1 MILNLLEFT
10 RMLSNEIPRSAELED
25 GSKAS
30 WPRRPCSSPSQRRQL
45 DNFNYS
51 DDGGLADRRCGSSA
65 GPRPP
70 RQCAELTSQ
79 SPSQKRSGA
88 VAPTLVWGKGIICRN
103 SPHFLA
109 CLPSRHAYCTS
120 QPVLWLLD
128 RAPQP
133 TFAFE
138 LRNSASCLSQVN
150 VMGDFVA
157 SLPDELNATSLHL
170 LQPRQAAV
178 GSFGAR

>member
-1 MILNLLEFT
+1 
-10 RMLSNEIPRSAELED
+10 MLSNEIPRSAELED

-30 WPRRPCSSPSQRRQL
+30 SPRRPCSSPSQRRQL

-120 QPVLWLLD
+120 QPVYYLVVVH
-128 RAPQP
+128 PQP
-133 TFAFE
+133 QFAFE
-138 LRNSASCLSQVN
+138 LRNPACCLSQVN
-150 VMGDFVA
+150 AMGNFVA
-157 SLPDELNATSLHL
+157 NIPDELKAC
-170 LQPRQAAV
+170 
-178 GSFGAR
+178 

>member
-1 MILNLLEFT
+1 MIPHTLFT
-10 RMLSNEIPRSAELED
+10 GVLRLHMGFKILTEMIPKCSPKRKMLSNEIPRSAELDD

-30 WPRRPCSSPSQRRQL
+30 WPQRSSPSPSQRRQL

-120 QPVLWLLD
+120 QHE
-128 RAPQP
+128 R
-133 TFAFE
+133 
-138 LRNSASCLSQVN
+138 
-150 VMGDFVA
+150 G
-157 SLPDELNATSLHL
+157 H
-170 LQPRQAAV
+170 
-178 GSFGAR
+178 

>member
-1 MILNLLEFT
+1 
-10 RMLSNEIPRSAELED
+10 MLSNEIPRSAELDD
-25 GSKAS
+25 GTKAC
-30 WPRRPCSSPSQRRQL
+30 WPQRSSPSPSQRRQL

-70 RQCAELTSQ
+70 RQCAELSSK
-79 SPSQKRSGA
+79 SPPQKRSGA
-88 VAPTLVWGKGIICRN
+88 VASTFVWGKGIICRN

-109 CLPSRHAYCTS
+109 CLPSTCILYFSARI
-120 QPVLWLLD
+120 QRLD

-133 TFAFE
+133 AFAFE

-150 VMGDFVA
+150 AMGGFVA
-157 SLPDELNATSLHL
+157 NIPDELKACYRRL
-170 LQPRQAAV
+170 LSPSWASVRM
-178 GSFGAR
+178 FGGR

>member
-1 MILNLLEFT
+1 MILNLPEFT

-30 WPRRPCSSPSQRRQL
+30 WPRRPCPSPSQRRQL

-51 DDGGLADRRCGSSA
+51 DEGLADRRCGSSA

-79 SPSQKRSGA
+79 SPPQKRSGA
-88 VAPTLVWGKGIICRN
+88 VAPTFVWGKGIICRN

-120 QPVLWLLD
+120 QHERTYQIVHPN
-128 RAPQP
+128 PHF
-133 TFAFE
+133 TF
-138 LRNSASCLSQVN
+138 S
-150 VMGDFVA
+150 
-157 SLPDELNATSLHL
+157 
-170 LQPRQAAV
+170 
-178 GSFGAR
+178 